1 MTDIRFGTIVSA
13 VLESLDF
20 AESDLTGDERHYSR
34 KALERYK
41 AAVAQAIREAFD
53 EADAPAPVPPE
64 LATCSHCGAP
74 VEAEYR
80 FCTRCRMPQTP
91 EAAADILERLLVKDL
106 GMNQDDPKVLAAIAR
121 VRKEEPALWDGLMQK
136 IAVPVK
142 AFGEDLEEA

>member
-1 MTDIRFGTIVSA
+1 MCNALGLSIR
-13 VLESLDF
+13 
-20 AESDLTGDERHYSR
+20 GDETGGYSP
-34 KALERYK
+34 A
-41 AAVAQAIREAFD
+41 RED
-53 EADAPAPVPPE
+53 QGHTYPAGLTHPGGLRRGGGPRPVPPE